1 MEPEVQLHVMIK
13 YTKKQ
18 TGNALEGNEL
28 SSVNYGLG
36 RMVAARWL
44 LLEPTASRNHTFIVL

>member
-1 MEPEVQLHVMIK
+1 MIK